1 MIQNA
6 KIRTDHRKK
15 KKKKKIKQRKLLT
28 CQCLEEREP
37 AEKAE
42 NKNAAWHRREVEE
55 EKPDSEVVGEG
66 REGMNIRRGET
77 RLPAMENVG

>member
-6 KIRTDHRKK
+6 KIRTDHR
-15 KKKKKIKQRKLLT
+15 KKKKIKQRKLLT
-28 CQCLEEREP
+28 CQCLEQREP

-42 NKNAAWHRREVEE
+42 NKNAAWHGREVEE

-66 REGMNIRRGET
+66 REGMNIRRGEM

>member
-1 MIQNA
+1 MEQ
-6 KIRTDHRKK
+6 
-15 KKKKKIKQRKLLT
+15 
-28 CQCLEEREP
+28 REP

-42 NKNAAWHRREVEE
+42 NKNAAWHGREVEE

-66 REGMNIRRGET
+66 REGMNIRTGEM